1 MLYGRVHPS
10 KSWRK
15 NLWRAPIIRPS
26 RAVRKRIMLRRL
38 FEKLQGQNKG
48 RLEIEVRPLDL
59 SKMVGKKEKQY

>member
-1 MLYGRVHPS
+1 
-10 KSWRK
+10 
-15 NLWRAPIIRPS
+15 
-26 RAVRKRIMLRRL
+26 MLRRL